1 MPKFDLTYE
10 FKNIDKICKEL
21 GIDALFE
28 ANALSKIS
36 PKLSCGNISQK
47 ARIEL
52 NETGTKASAITTA
65 GAFQEFLPPT
75 IIVNRPFIFSI
86 TATDN
91 DFVLFMG
98 CIYNLG

>member
-91 DFVLFMG
+91 DIVLFMG